1 MNEIY
6 ILLIGQIII
15 FVAGAIY
22 AIMQTNQTRG
32 NRPLPLVIRL
42 ILSFSLTIGA
52 IWIWLQDPSI
62 AYHQWVA
69 IGMTLST
76 LGDLFMAGLIPFG
89 HRLIGGMV
97 AFAIA
102 HCFYV
107 TAFLQT
113 GISWNGFWIGLL
125 AYGLFLIIGW
135 FFFIRNPNQDKL
147 FTLGALIYG
156 LWVGGMACFAFAL
169 YYANHGMW
177 WVPAF
182 GGLLFVISDFII
194 GVTDIGGRKVKYD
207 PLWIWLTYVA
217 AQMCIIYVGI

>member
-32 NRPLPLVIRL
+32 NRPLPLFIRL

-177 WVPAF
+177 WVPAL

>member
-6 ILLIGQIII
+6 ILLIGQAIL
-15 FVAGAIY
+15 FVFGAFF
-22 AIMQTNQTRG
+22 AIAQTKQARKNE
-32 NRPLPLVIRL
+32 PLPLLIRL
-42 ILSFSLTIGA
+42 TLSFSLTGGA
-52 IWIWLQDPSI
+52 IWIWLQDPSVE
-62 AYHQWVA
+62 YCQWVA

-89 HRLIGGMV
+89 HRLIGGMIT
-97 AFAIA
+97 FAIA

-113 GISWNGFWIGLL
+113 GISWKGFWIGVIV
-125 AYGLFLIIGW
+125 YGLFLIIGW
-135 FFFIRNPNQDKL
+135 FFFIRNQGQDKL
-147 FTLGALIYG
+147 FTVGALVYG

-169 YYANHGMW
+169 YYAKSGIW
-177 WVPAF
+177 WIPAF

-207 PLWIWLTYVA
+207 PLWIWLTYIA
-217 AQMCIIYVGI
+217 AQMCIVYAGI

>member
-22 AIMQTNQTRG
+22 AIAQTNQTRG

-125 AYGLFLIIGW
+125 VYGLFLIIGW

-169 YYANHGMW
+169 YYANHGVW